1 MNKTIRVLFTI
12 FILIILACSPHR
24 SNKPICELKQIKTLF
39 TIPSVYEGKITG
51 YAHYIL
57 IKDFDRK
64 CMDSATM
71 VNISLKY
78 IDTVNVGRPGD
89 VIKLFST
96 DKDFIPNE
104 TSQVMEEINKN
115 CLVSFL
121 FDKNTKQPKEFLFY
135 NNKGEIIYWGDRWKP
150 NGK

>member
-1 MNKTIRVLFTI
+1 
-12 FILIILACSPHR
+12 
-24 SNKPICELKQIKTLF
+24 
-39 TIPSVYEGKITG
+39 
-51 YAHYIL
+51 
-57 IKDFDRK
+57 
-64 CMDSATM
+64 MDSATM